1 MSQDIFELIEEQTQ
15 SNDPNTIEELVLDK
29 SKIGKFT
36 EEIKKKLE
44 SFPNLTSL
52 SLNECE
58 ITSLENFPKLPKL
71 IRVELI
77 DNKITGQQL
86 KHLLHLS
93 ELQSLS
99 LGGNLIKNLKEID
112 VLQQLPKLFQLDFL
126 NNDVAQDPEYR
137 EYVFS
142 TLKGLGIL
150 DNYDSKGQE
159 VQYDD
164 EDDEDVDDQDD
175 EDDDEDEEEDD
186 EDEDDDEEG
195 VNQSED
201 SEDDD
206 ELNEEGEEEFDEG
219 ADDDDDAEEDDDDDD
234 AEAIEQKSTQK
245 KKVKPN

>member
-15 SNDPNTIEELVLDK
+15 SNDPSTIEELVLDK

-137 EYVFS
+137 DYVFS

-164 EDDEDVDDQDD
+164 EDDEDVRCFLFF
-175 EDDDEDEEEDD
+175 
-186 EDEDDDEEG
+186 
-195 VNQSED
+195 NAF
-201 SEDDD
+201 
-206 ELNEEGEEEFDEG
+206 LN
-219 ADDDDDAEEDDDDDD
+219 
-234 AEAIEQKSTQK
+234 SY
-245 KKVKPN
+245 